1 MRRNGFKTF
10 VVAALV
16 GFLLFG
22 GEAIVGIGTNTAAAA
37 PESTLTNIQLAS
49 SPVHK
54 STVRV
59 LPNVVNFALPP
70 TSAGCGG
77 ATQLSG
83 GASSIPITVSV
94 VKGQVEET
102 TNVCLNGKGP
112 FPFIIDTGAAFSV
125 VATQLANQ
133 LDLPHIGPAE
143 RAGGIGC
150 TLSTQPVSISS
161 WSVGGV
167 PLTPQNLVATTQ
179 PYFGVKGQPD
189 GLVGSDVLSR
199 FGAVRLDFAAKT
211 LTLGGPEGPAPT
223 SFSGVNGPTGPPP
236 PYAVTHGQTGSTV
249 PVTVM
254 LGPGGTEMTVPLRF
268 GKGPSVTFDV
278 DTGTTQSLVSTS
290 EAKSQHLVGTNLA
303 QVTSSVCSTTTV
315 PLVHS
320 GKWSIPGAT
329 LHPQLIES
337 IPFDPA
343 ATGGDYGTLGS
354 DQLIRYGWV
363 VFDYTGGR
371 LILG

>member
-1 MRRNGFKTF
+1 MRRSGFKTF
-10 VVAALV
+10 VAAALV
-16 GFLLFG
+16 GSLLLG

-37 PESTLTNIQLAS
+37 PESAFTKIQLVR
-49 SPVHK
+49 SPVHR

-94 VKGQVEET
+94 VKGQVEEL

-112 FPFIIDTGAAFSV
+112 FPFLIDTGAAFSV
-125 VATQLANQ
+125 VATQLAKQ
-133 LDLPHIGPAE
+133 LDLPDIGPAGG
-143 RAGGIGC
+143 AYGIGC
-150 TLSTQPVSISS
+150 TLSTQPVSVRS

-167 PLTPQNLVATTQ
+167 NLTPQNLVATTQ

-189 GLVGSDVLSR
+189 GLLGSDVLSR
-199 FGAVRLDFAAKT
+199 FGAVRLDFAAKA

-223 SFSGVNGPTGPPP
+223 GYVGVNGPTGPPP
-236 PYAVTHGQTGSTV
+236 SSTVTHGQTGSTV

-254 LGPGGTEMTVPLRF
+254 LGPGGTEMNVPLRF
-268 GKGPSVTFDV
+268 GKGPSLTFSV
-278 DTGTTQSLVSTS
+278 DTGTSQSLVSSS
-290 EAKSQHLVGTNLA
+290 EAKVQHLVGTNLA
-303 QVTSSVCSTTTV
+303 QVSSSVCSTTTV

-343 ATGGDYGTLGS
+343 ATGGVYGTLGS
-354 DQLIRYGWV
+354 DQLIHFGWV

>member
-1 MRRNGFKTF
+1 MA
-10 VVAALV
+10 AALV
-16 GFLLFG
+16 GSLILG
-22 GEAIVGIGTNTAAAA
+22 GEAIVGIGPNTGAAA
-37 PESTLTNIQLAS
+37 PESAFASIQLVS
-49 SPVHK
+49 SRVHR

-70 TSAGCGG
+70 TSAGCAG
-77 ATQLSG
+77 ATKLSR

-112 FPFIIDTGAAFSV
+112 FPFLIDTGAAFSV
-125 VATQLANQ
+125 VATQVATL
-133 LDLPHIGPAE
+133 LDLPHVGPAGG
-143 RAGGIGC
+143 AGGIGC
-150 TLSTQPVSISS
+150 ALSTQPVSVIS

-167 PLTPQNLVATTQ
+167 SLAPQTLVATTQ
-179 PYFGVKGQPD
+179 PFFGVKGQPD
-189 GLVGSDVLSR
+189 GLLGSDVLSR
-199 FGAVRLDFAAKT
+199 FGAFRLDFAAKR
-211 LTLGGPEGPAPT
+211 LTLGGPEGRAPT
-223 SFSGVNGPTGPPP
+223 GDLVVNGPTGPPP
-236 PYAVTHGQTGSTV
+236 SSIVTHGQTGSTV

-254 LGPGGTEMTVPLRF
+254 LSPAGTEMTVPLRF
-268 GKGPSVTFDV
+268 SKGPSLTFSL
-278 DTGTTQSLVSTS
+278 DTGTSQSLVSSS
-290 EAKSQHLVGTNLA
+290 EAEARHLVGTNLA

-320 GKWSIPGAT
+320 GMWSIPGAT

-337 IPFDPA
+337 VPFNPA
-343 ATGGDYGTLGS
+343 AIGVYGTLGS
-354 DQLIRYGWV
+354 DQLIRYRWV

>member
-1 MRRNGFKTF
+1 MRRSGFKTF
-10 VVAALV
+10 MGAALV
-16 GFLLFG
+16 GSLLLG

-37 PESTLTNIQLAS
+37 PESTLTNTQLVS
-49 SPVHK
+49 SPVHR

-77 ATQLSG
+77 AAQLSG

-94 VKGQVEET
+94 VKGQVQVT

-112 FPFIIDTGAAFSV
+112 FPFVIDTGAELSV
-125 VATQLANQ
+125 VATQLAKQ
-133 LDLPHIGPAE
+133 LDLPHIGPAGE
-143 RAGGIGC
+143 AEGIGC
-150 TLSTQPVSISS
+150 TLSSQPVSIRS

-167 PLTPQNLVATTQ
+167 NLTPQNLVATTQ

-189 GLVGSDVLSR
+189 GLLGSDVLGR

-211 LTLGGPEGPAPT
+211 LTLAGPEGPAPT
-223 SFSGVNGPTGPPP
+223 VYMVVNGPTGPPP
-236 PYAVTHGQTGSTV
+236 SSTVTHGKTGSTV

-254 LGPGGTEMTVPLRF
+254 LSPGGTQMNVQLRF
-268 GKGPSVTFDV
+268 GTGPSLTFSV
-278 DTGTTQSLVSTS
+278 DTGTSQSLESSS
-290 EAKSQHLVGTNLA
+290 EAKVQHLVGTNLA
-303 QVTSSVCSTTTV
+303 QVISSVCSTTTV

-320 GKWSIPGAT
+320 GMWSIPGAT

-337 IPFDPA
+337 VPFDPA
-343 ATGGDYGTLGS
+343 TLGVYGTLGS
-354 DQLIRYGWV
+354 DQLIHYGWV